1 MCSVILV
8 FKIKAVCKTWTW
20 GLGCGKGNVE
30 NSHRSGN
37 FCLLMSSMKDL
48 TKSTGTKAACLFF
61 LWASLKFLS
70 TKTPARFDWP
80 CPHTDLYTATLRET
94 TDSANILTH
103 TKPIDK
109 VKKTVAWPLAEKRVF
124 PQVLF
129 TLKAIEQSLIYFVSS
144 MFSALILVVFFSPN
158 CSEAVLRILTASM
171 WTGCCWMHAVVCR
184 IFSKGWQQDWY
195 QIQPLLFKYTVN
207 SIRSVRG

>member
-1 MCSVILV
+1 M
-8 FKIKAVCKTWTW
+8 
-20 GLGCGKGNVE
+20 E

-144 MFSALILVVFFSPN
+144 MFSALILVVFLVQT
-158 CSEAVLRILTASM
+158 VLRQSLEYLQLLCEQA
-171 WTGCCWMHAVVCR
+171 AVECMQLSVGSFLR
-184 IFSKGWQQDWY
+184 GGNKTDTKFSHCSSNT
-195 QIQPLLFKYTVN
+195 LLIPYAVYEDSKSKATCLSSSTY
-207 SIRSVRG
+207 I